1 MSLGK
6 HRSGPCRLRG
16 GVRFGEPASY
26 APWDDCR
33 TRSTQR
39 MVSTTIDSTDAAAIL
54 EVARSWS
61 FWDRPPAP
69 SVARRVALPNALR
82 PSLALVVQGVRR
94 CGKSTLMRQLIDRY
108 ELDPAHCLFMNCED
122 PRLAPSLTWETLEA
136 AVTSFRA
143 MHPRAKTLTFCID
156 EIQNVAGWERWLRS
170 HLDRPSGMQFVV
182 TGSNAAM
189 LSGELGSVLTGR
201 HRTVELFPFD
211 LAEFRDARPGA
222 SVQDFLRAGG
232 FPEPIQ
238 LEDGDELLRQYFQDI
253 VERDVRERLGARSS
267 RPVRQVAQM
276 AYESAGSELSARRI
290 AAATG
295 LAVDTVTSYL
305 EACEAAYL
313 LFGVPFFA
321 HSERKRA
328 AYNRKYYPVD
338 TGLRCAVISS
348 TGADLGKSLEC
359 AVFLELRR
367 RYRDVF
373 YWRGDGEVDFV
384 VQDGKRIVP
393 IQVTLEALEPRHE
406 RALASFY
413 EAFPHADE
421 AVTVTAASFEHL
433 AV

>member
-1 MSLGK
+1 M
-6 HRSGPCRLRG
+6 
-16 GVRFGEPASY
+16 
-26 APWDDCR
+26 
-33 TRSTQR
+33 
-39 MVSTTIDSTDAAAIL
+39 DAAQTL
-54 EVARSWS
+54 EVARAWS
-61 FWDRPPAP
+61 FWDRPPPPA
-69 SVARRVALPNALR
+69 VARRVVLPDALR

-94 CGKSTLMRQLIDRY
+94 SGKSTLMRQMMARY
-108 ELDPAHCLFMNCED
+108 ALDPAHCLFLNCED
-122 PRLAPSLTWETLEA
+122 PRLAQSLSWELLEG
-136 AVTSFRA
+136 AVNAFRA
-143 MHPRAKTLTFCID
+143 AHPRAKMLTFFLD
-156 EIQNVAGWERWLRS
+156 EVQNVVGWERWLRS
-170 HLDRPSGMQFVV
+170 HLDRPSGFQFVV

-211 LAEFRDARPGA
+211 LAEFREARGGG
-222 SVQDFLRAGG
+222 SVHDFLREGG
-232 FPEPIQ
+232 FPEPLQ
-238 LEDGDELLRQYFQDI
+238 LSDGDELRRQYFQDI
-253 VERDVRERLGARSS
+253 VERDVRERIGARSS
-267 RPVRQVAQM
+267 RAVRQVAQM

-290 AAATG
+290 AAVTG

-305 EACEAAYL
+305 DACEAAYL

-338 TGLRCAVISS
+338 TGLRRAVISS

-367 RYRDVF
+367 HYRDVC

-384 VQDGKRIVP
+384 VQDGRRVVP

-421 AVTVTAASFEHL
+421 AVTVTAESFASF
-433 AV
+433 AI